1 MFYPLDNKKKF
12 HATGVCSS
20 AALRYEGHDPRF
32 ARVEKGGLDPPF
44 GIPLTSHIISQPP
57 HLFTT
62 CSA

>member
-44 GIPLTSHIISQPP
+44 GH
-57 HLFTT
+57 
-62 CSA
+62 

>member
-44 GIPLTSHIISQPP
+44 GLCPSRATLSVNLPLIYD
-57 HLFTT
+57 L
-62 CSA
+62 